1 MATERVDAFQV
12 AQVKNSAVLLRR
24 VANDRRFS
32 GKMGA
37 GKIDQIEPQQ
47 SLRTLV
53 PEVLIGGIVRVHEEM
68 AVRLVVEW

>member
-37 GKIDQIEPQQ
+37 GKIGQVEPQQ

-53 PEVLIGGIVRVHEEM
+53 PEVLIGGVVRVHEEM
-68 AVRLVVEW
+68 AGCLVVEW